1 MITAGLFVDP
11 TLPYLAA
18 SPDGLIGDNSIIEI
32 KCPFSIRDFTPE
44 NAYKENKI
52 KYLEQKDDKLSLKKS
67 HDYFYQVQGQL
78 HITQRKFCYFVVW
91 TPKGKHT

>member
-67 HDYFYQVQGQL
+67 HDYFYQVGTGSTTHNAKEIL
-78 HITQRKFCYFVVW
+78 LFCSMD
-91 TPKGKHT
+91 T